1 MNKQLYRAAIVISF
15 LYTYQVYG
23 SSLDNQC
30 NKKRPL
36 QESLCQKNDYSPT
49 SVADLGTKKIE
60 KKDIFISKIPES
72 PEDREVALIYE
83 SFQKEYTEM
92 LRKNNL
98 NKQFFKLSP
107 QDKHAYLSSLEDEI
121 LKSKDAILKAKSE
134 SEYEQIKN
142 QYKSNLEDF
151 FRLVSVYKIEKRR
164 EFLEVLYENTRGFKF
179 PIKLSALV
187 FQEIFRLK
195 NRK

>member
-1 MNKQLYRAAIVISF
+1 MNKQLYCAAIVISF

-36 QESLCQKNDYSPT
+36 QESLFQKNDYSPT

-60 KKDIFISKIPES
+60 KKDIFISQIPES
-72 PEDREVALIYE
+72 PEDREVASIYE
-83 SFQKEYTEM
+83 SFQKEYKEM
-92 LRKNNL
+92 LRKKNL
-98 NKQFFKLSP
+98 NEQFLKLSLE
-107 QDKHAYLSSLEDEI
+107 DKHDYLSNLEDEI
-121 LKSKDAILKAKSE
+121 LKLKDEILKAKSE

-142 QYKSNLEDF
+142 QYKSNLKDF
-151 FRLVSVYKIEKRR
+151 FRLVSGYEIKKRR
-164 EFLEVLYENTRGFKF
+164 EFLEVLYENTRGLKF
-179 PIKLSALV
+179 PISLSALV